1 LAAIHISE
9 AERTDHIPDVI
20 AELAARV
27 DSSLEQKSRSLPA
40 LGKEHGKHRAR
51 QGYTIPQLVV
61 EMRLLQRVISIVLQ
75 RNLIRMDLSTVI
87 ADMLEVGE
95 GLQEQLE
102 YSIRG
107 FQLLSAEVA

>member
-1 LAAIHISE
+1 LLSALAM
-9 AERTDHIPDVI
+9 
-20 AELAARV
+20 RV
-27 DSSLEQKSRSLPA
+27 DSRQGDTIASLPA
-40 LGKEHGKHRAR
+40 IGKEHGIKRAQ

-61 EMRLLQRVISIVLQ
+61 ELRLLQRIISSVLQ

-107 FQLLSAEVA
+107 FQQLATEAA